1 MVFEAVEFTDVRP
14 TVEQPNPSPLER
26 LLGTFESEVE
36 AIEAGR
42 SARAEYHAA
51 GGDEYVWWIV
61 RPAGAKLAQWI
72 ADSRNAK
79 EFVLDITSGQLV
91 EIA

>member
-1 MVFEAVEFTDVRP
+1 MFEAVEFIDVRP
-14 TVEQPNPSPLER
+14 TVEQPNPSPKER
-26 LLGTFESEVE
+26 LLGAFDSESES
-36 AIEAGR
+36 IEAGR
-42 SARAEYHAA
+42 RARAEYHAA
-51 GGDEYVWWIV
+51 GRDEYVWWIV

-72 ADSRNAK
+72 ADSRNTK